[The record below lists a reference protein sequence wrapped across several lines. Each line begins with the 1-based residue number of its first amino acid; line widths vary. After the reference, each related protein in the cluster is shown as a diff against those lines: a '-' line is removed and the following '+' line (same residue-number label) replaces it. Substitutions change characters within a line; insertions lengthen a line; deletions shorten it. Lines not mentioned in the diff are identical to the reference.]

1 MGAEVGGKMRDDGD
15 RTRGPNRKGV
25 RGGGGGGG
33 GDETARGHRRSRV
46 RQVPSDRPVAIG
58 PPPPLPTEKEREHSP
73 PWPGRPASP
82 AP

>member
-33 GDETARGHRRSRV
+33 GGRDSARPPAQQS
-46 RQVPSDRPVAIG
+46 QAG
-58 PPPPLPTEKEREHSP
+58 PK
-73 PWPGRPASP
+73 
-82 AP
+82 